1 MTLGQV
7 FADADVARAY
17 RQRAPYSE
25 ETFTILERLVVE
37 PRTVLDVGAGNGA
50 LARCMVRF
58 ARRVDAV
65 DPSVAMIEEGRR
77 LPGGDDPRLR
87 WIAGTAEDAPLEPPY
102 GLITAGQSLH
112 WMDHARVLPR
122 FAAALAPGARLAILE
137 TDDGEHPLPEMT
149 QIFERYSEL
158 THHTDLP
165 EMLSA
170 ISRPKRVGCRHGS
183 DAALEA
189 SGGWFVQEGEE
200 RTAAVSLRRS
210 VDEYVEFLHST
221 RTLARVRLG
230 DRADRVDADVRD
242 LFARNGMS
250 SIERQVVGVV
260 VWGRPVAS

>member
-7 FADADVARAY
+7 FADSDVARSY
-17 RQRAPYSE
+17 RRRAPYPD
-25 ETFTILERLVVE
+25 ETFAILEELLVE
-37 PRTVLDVGAGNGA
+37 PRIVLDAGAGSGA
-50 LARCMVRF
+50 LARGMLRF
-58 ARRVDAV
+58 AQRVDAL
-65 DPSVAMIEEGRR
+65 DPSVAMIAEGRR
-77 LPGGDDPRLR
+77 LPGGRDPRLR
-87 WIAGTAEDAPLEPPY
+87 WIVGPAEEAPLDPPY
-102 GLITAGQSLH
+102 GLITAGMSLH
-112 WMDHARVLPR
+112 WMDQARVMPR

-137 TDDGEHPLPEMT
+137 TDDGEHPLPEML

-200 RTAAVSLRRS
+200 RTAAISLRRS
-210 VDEYVEFLHST
+210 VDEYLEFLHST
-221 RTLARVRLG
+221 STLARVRLG
-230 DRADRVDADVRD
+230 DRADRFDADVRD